1 VFENIMIAA
10 LMFYFGVIIFFFI
23 SVFTSVK
30 SKVKKDRISRRRN
43 QIRLVKGEYVGK
55 IRNRY

>member
-1 VFENIMIAA
+1 MIAA